1 MTAHRTPNRDPR
13 LDFFRGLSLFII
25 YVAHTSYNWLWDYI
39 PARFGFSDA
48 ADLFVFVSGYA
59 AAIAFGGTF
68 IRAGFVTG
76 VARVLNRC
84 WQLYIAHIGLL
95 FVIIVASVTG
105 TKIFN
110 IDYVQTL
117 AIDRLVAQPVQA
129 IFELFT
135 LTYIPHYLDIL
146 PLYIVLLAMIPA
158 VMLLARLSPLL
169 VPIASVA
176 LYGAAHISTLELI
189 ADRDTGAGW
198 MFNPFDW
205 QLIFYTGFSISRG
218 WLKPPGKS
226 WWLIV
231 PAACLLIFAFVA
243 KVTDGDS
250 GLSWLD
256 HGIHLAQSIADKRSL
271 DPLRYLH
278 FLALAYLVVT
288 ALKGHEALLNRPWAQ
303 PILTLGRQGLA
314 VFVVVS
320 IAPVPSA
327 MIFEQVGT
335 GPLAQIGINLAAF
348 LSMYGVARLVGWI
361 KSTPWKSRPLVH
373 KQADLPLESMPSD
386 RLAAE

>member
-13 LDFFRGLSLFII
+13 LDFFRGLSLFTI

-48 ADLFVFVSGYA
+48 ADLFVFISGYA

-84 WQLYIAHIGLL
+84 WQLYLAHIGLL
-95 FVIIVASVTG
+95 FAIIVASVTG
-105 TKIFN
+105 TKIFK

-117 AIDRLVAQPVQA
+117 GIDRLVAQPVQA

-158 VMLLARLSPLL
+158 VMLLARARPLL

-176 LYGAAHISTLELI
+176 LYGVAHVWNLEFV
-189 ADRDTGAGW
+189 ADRDSGAGW

-218 WLKPPGKS
+218 WLKPPRVS

-231 PAACLLIFAFVA
+231 PAASLVIFAFIA
-243 KVTDGDS
+243 KVTDGNS
-250 GLSWLD
+250 GVMWLD
-256 HGIHLAQSIADKRSL
+256 NGISVAQAIADKRNL

-278 FLALAYLVVT
+278 FLAIAYLVVS
-288 ALKGHEALLNRPWAQ
+288 ALRGHEALLNGWWAQ

-327 MIFEQVGT
+327 MIFEQIGT

-361 KSTPWKSRPLVH
+361 KSTPWKTRNAAP
-373 KQADLPLESMPSD
+373 KPADSHPAPVPSD